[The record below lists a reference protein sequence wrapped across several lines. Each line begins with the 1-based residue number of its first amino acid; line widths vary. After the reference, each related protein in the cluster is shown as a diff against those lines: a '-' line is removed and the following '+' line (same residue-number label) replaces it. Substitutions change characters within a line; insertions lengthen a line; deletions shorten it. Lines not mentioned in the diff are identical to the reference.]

1 MTPLLERVIQ
11 LAYLRNRAAR
21 SRALLQLRTEEFQR
35 ANAGLIENLKEHSAA
50 ADAAEIAL
58 RAVAAEEY
66 ERTKERKPA
75 PGIEIKL
82 YKQYDINEVAG
93 LAWAKEKDLCLIPAS
108 LDVAAIKKLATVQA
122 LSFVMVSEIAKVTIA
137 TDLSK
142 LDFSQAAQAAVEG
155 VS

>member
-11 LAYLRNRAAR
+11 LADLRDRAAR
-21 SRALLQLRTEEFQR
+21 SCALLQLRTEEFQR
-35 ANAGLIENLKEHSAA
+35 ANAGLIKNLKERSAA

-142 LDFSQAAQAAVEG
+142 LDFSQAAVPAVEG
-155 VS
+155 AS

>member
-1 MTPLLERVIQ
+1 MMPLLERVIQ
-11 LAYLRNRAAR
+11 LADLRDRAAR
-21 SRALLQLRTEEFQR
+21 SHALLQLRTEEFQR
-35 ANAGLIENLKEHSAA
+35 ANAGLIENLKERSAA

-82 YKQYDINEVAG
+82 YKQYAINEVAG

-122 LSFVMVSEIAKVTIA
+122 LSFVMVSEVPKVTIA

-142 LDFSQAAQAAVEG
+142 LVFSEAAQAPAEVA
-155 VS
+155 S